1 MSKAELLRIVKLAAL
16 FSRGVG
22 GSIICEAKSDS
33 QTFSVSSVAN
43 EFGENASDIE
53 VEILAD
59 GKVILN
65 SRYLIDVI
73 NVIEEENLTFGI
85 SGKLAPVLIRNEKS
99 NNYTH
104 IIMPLKS

>member
-1 MSKAELLRIVKLAAL
+1 M
-16 FSRGVG
+16 
-22 GSIICEAKSDS
+22 
-33 QTFSVSSVAN
+33 AN

-53 VEILAD
+53 ADILAD